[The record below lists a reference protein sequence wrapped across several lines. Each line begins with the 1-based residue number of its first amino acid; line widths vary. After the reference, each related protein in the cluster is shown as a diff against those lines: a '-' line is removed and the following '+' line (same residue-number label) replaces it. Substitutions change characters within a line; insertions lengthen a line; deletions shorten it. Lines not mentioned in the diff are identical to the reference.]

1 MSICK
6 CGNPSPTLTVRMER
20 LFLIASTICFLLA
33 FAYTMYALGARVAR
47 PSRWNFTV
55 MLAGFILQTGFL
67 HARGQV
73 VGRCPLTNLFEVLM
87 FLSWSVVL
95 LYFVIGG
102 TYRLSLL
109 GFFTAPLVFLLQSF
123 AQFLPS
129 AVQPPVH
136 KPSTG
141 FWAEMHAAVSLIAYG
156 AFALGCVAGVMY
168 LIQERL
174 LKEHRLNSVYRNLP
188 PIHDLAAAMQRVL
201 VAGLLLLTAG
211 LAAGFLA
218 GNSGEH
224 KAAIVWAVGV
234 WLLYGIVLTL
244 RYTHRVSA
252 RRIAWMSVAAFTIA
266 LTTLGALSFIHL

>member
-1 MSICK
+1 
-6 CGNPSPTLTVRMER
+6 MER
-20 LFLIASTICFLLA
+20 LFLIGSTVCFLLA
-33 FAYTMYALGARVAR
+33 FAYTMYALGARVDR

-55 MLAGFILQTGFL
+55 MLAGFLLQTGFL

-73 VGRCPLTNLFEVLM
+73 VGRCPLTNLFEVLI

-109 GFFTAPLVFLLQSF
+109 GSFTAPLVFLLQTV
-123 AQFLPS
+123 AQLLPS
-129 AVQPPVH
+129 ATLPPVH
-136 KPSTG
+136 KPSAG
-141 FWAEMHAAVSLIAYG
+141 FWPEMHAAVSLIAYG

-174 LKEHRLNSVYRNLP
+174 LKKHQLNAVYRNLP
-188 PIHDLAAAMQRVL
+188 PIHDLAEAMQRVL
-201 VAGLLLLTAG
+201 IAGLVLLTLG
-211 LAAGFLA
+211 LVAGFLA
-218 GNSGEH
+218 GSAGDH
-224 KAAIVWAVGV
+224 KAAIAWAIGV
-234 WLLYGIVLTL
+234 WVLYGVLLTL